1 VTAALKKLW
10 RNEYVQTAVVI
21 GVIVL
26 AVAGFWFGLQFALN
40 TQYPIL
46 AVESGSMC
54 IPYGIACSGW
64 TSLDHPFARTLH
76 TGDLIIIQG
85 VNPADL
91 NADYPNSDVIVFHKP
106 TNQEELI
113 VHRIISKQEING
125 TLYFKTKGDGNGNK
139 WPSTPEYGSDEWS
152 GYPYG
157 VPQNLVLGKVIIRV
171 PWVGH
176 VALLMR
182 NSFGIQLVILVILI
196 VIFIEFII
204 PLFQRKT
211 KSNDGSET
219 QTAKNESSL

>member
-1 VTAALKKLW
+1 MSTALKKLW
-10 RNEYVQTAVVI
+10 ENEYVQTAVAI
-21 GVIVL
+21 GLIVL

-40 TQYPIL
+40 TPYPVL

-54 IPYGIACSGW
+54 IPYDMACSGW

-91 NADYPNSDVIVFHKP
+91 NANYPNSDIIVFHKP
-106 TNQEELI
+106 TNPEELI

-139 WPSTPEYGSDEWS
+139 WPSTPEYGIDEWE

-157 VPQNLVLGKVIIRV
+157 VPQNLVLGKVIMRI

-182 NSFGIQLVILVILI
+182 NSLGTELVILI
-196 VIFIEFII
+196 ILILIFVEFII

-211 KSNDGSET
+211 KSHDGNEA
-219 QTAKNESSL
+219 QPAKNENSL